1 MNNFNQALNQLL
13 YNPWFVWTFLI
24 WVLFWKGFALWRA
37 SQKKQLIWFI
47 ILLSVNSM
55 GLLEIAYISLLNR
68 WSIDGGRLLTFLEKT
83 FDKKKRKK

>member
-1 MNNFNQALNQLL
+1 MNNFNKALNQFL

-37 SQKKQLIWFI
+37 SQKKQLIWFM

-55 GLLEIAYISLLNR
+55 GLLEIAYILLLNR
-68 WSIDGGRLLTFLEKT
+68 WSLDGGRLLAFIEKT

>member
-13 YNPWFVWTFLI
+13 YNPWFAWTFLI